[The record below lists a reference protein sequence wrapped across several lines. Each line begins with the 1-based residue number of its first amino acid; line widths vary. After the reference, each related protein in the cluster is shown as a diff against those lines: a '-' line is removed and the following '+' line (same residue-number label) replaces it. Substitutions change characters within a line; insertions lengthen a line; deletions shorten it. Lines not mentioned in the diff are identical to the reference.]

1 MYTEINIKLEEA
13 QKGIYRLKKI
23 ESMINELEI
32 EQKNLK
38 NKVSKLKD
46 ILEKENEDVD
56 KLSKK
61 SFASIFYSTIGKLD
75 DKLEKEQQEALTA
88 RLKYNQAL
96 MDLENI
102 EYEIDK
108 LSMERNEYKECSSR
122 YDSLYAEKKDLLMK
136 TDATTANKILDITQR
151 ISDSQNRTKELK
163 EAIQAGNSAREAVDT
178 IHRTSALNLDSL
190 SSAEEWGTWDILGG
204 GLIADLAKH
213 SRIDDTKH
221 EVERAQSLLRKFNTE
236 LADVKINSDIYI
248 ETDGF
253 AKFADIFFDGF
264 ISDWYM
270 QSKIKDSS
278 ENVFS
283 VKNQVESVIN
293 KLNQLEV
300 QENALAKDLKKE
312 LINLVIKS

>member
-23 ESMINELEI
+23 ESMINELQI

-163 EAIQAGNSAREAVDT
+163 EAIQAGNSAVD
-178 IHRTSALNLDSL
+178 SLNNALDSL